1 VQQQHLTKGEGEEW
15 KKNMKEKGRNW
26 EEPWEVNEVS
36 CES

>member
-1 VQQQHLTKGEGEEW
+1 VREKNG